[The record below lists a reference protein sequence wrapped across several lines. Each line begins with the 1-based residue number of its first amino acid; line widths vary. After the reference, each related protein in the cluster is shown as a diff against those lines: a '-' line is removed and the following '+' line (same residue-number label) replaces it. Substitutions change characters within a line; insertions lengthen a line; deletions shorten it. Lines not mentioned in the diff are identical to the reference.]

1 MIQTCSHASFL
12 PPPLIYCR
20 CLAEDENL
28 LTVITNTLMK
38 VGKDR
43 NPEASFWDIST
54 LTIQGHWVLP
64 TPATK
69 ITQS

>member
-12 PPPLIYCR
+12 PLPLIYCG
-20 CLAEDENL
+20 CLVEDENL
-28 LTVITNTLMK
+28 LTITTDTLMK

-43 NPEASFWDIST
+43 NPEASFWDIGT
-54 LTIQGHWVLP
+54 LTTQGHWVLL

>member
-1 MIQTCSHASFL
+1 MIQTCSHASLL
-12 PPPLIYCR
+12 PLPLIYCR
-20 CLAEDENL
+20 YLVEDENL
-28 LTVITNTLMK
+28 LTIITDTPMK

-43 NPEASFWDIST
+43 NPEASFRDIGT